1 MKPLSGAAQQ
11 AHSPAGIDLLEAI
24 WRSLRLATPCWV
36 CGEETWAHRK
46 RSQQLPINVFVLT
59 VYSALCKQG
68 RNGFAMLPLARE
80 QGPHLTF
87 TCFLREINSQFLT
100 FLPFNSTL
108 SFQPELINAFGK
120 LQQYNSLSWNE
131 HKNVPVCSPFPI
143 VLVFSCF
150 QILSYTL
157 SLAERGV
164 GGRKHNY
171 CITP

>member
-1 MKPLSGAAQQ
+1 MKPLSGEAQQ

-24 WRSLRLATPCWV
+24 WRSLWLATPCWG

-46 RSQQLPINVFVLT
+46 QSQQLPIKVFVLA

-68 RNGFAMLPLARE
+68 RNGFAMLLLASE

-87 TCFLREINSQFLT
+87 TCFLRERNSQFLT

-120 LQQYNSLSWNE
+120 LLQYNSLSWNK

-164 GGRKHNY
+164 GWRKHNY
-171 CITP
+171 YITP